1 MIAAHRVV
9 MVTVWAQKGSHRDF
23 RHLSHTHLLVMSLI
37 INTLIVSTKS
47 FVVLRL
53 IRLNGI

>member
-1 MIAAHRVV
+1 MVAAHRVV
-9 MVTVWAQKGSHRDF
+9 MVTVCSQGGSHRDF
-23 RHLSHTHLLVMSLI
+23 RHLLHSHLLVMSLI

-53 IRLNGI
+53 ITLNGI

>member
-1 MIAAHRVV
+1 MVAVHRVV
-9 MVTVWAQKGSHRDF
+9 MVTVCGWGGSNRDF
-23 RHLSHTHLLVMSLI
+23 WHLPHTHLLMMSLI